1 MTSSPGTQRTT
12 CTCFWE
18 QDINQAGIL
27 LAAVRIAVILNM
39 NQQIPAQ
46 DDYSVV
52 RISLQLDSPD
62 KSQPAFKT
70 DTGVV
75 EKRRTFK

>member
-18 QDINQAGIL
+18 HDINQAGIL

-39 NQQIPAQ
+39 NKQIPAQ

-70 DTGVV
+70 GTGVV
-75 EKRRTFK
+75 EKRRKFK